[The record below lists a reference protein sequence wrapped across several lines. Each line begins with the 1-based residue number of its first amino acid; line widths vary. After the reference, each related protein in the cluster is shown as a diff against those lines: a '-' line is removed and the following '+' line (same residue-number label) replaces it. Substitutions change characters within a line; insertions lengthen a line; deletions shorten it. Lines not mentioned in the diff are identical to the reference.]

1 MSRLLLQY
9 PGSKW
14 RLGEKYVR
22 YFPAHRTYIDVCGG
36 TAALFARKPRST
48 IEIYNDIDANLSN
61 VFAVLQDADGYEELL
76 RLLENTPNGRLQYK
90 ICKRVVTDP
99 TETTV
104 RRAWA
109 FLTCA
114 AIGFSGHPVVQDAWV
129 SPRHGK
135 HSLLKL
141 PENLRWWRE
150 RFRRVHIECKPWQEV
165 LDIYDAPDS
174 FFLVDPPYIPAV
186 LRHSHDTYY
195 VHAMDRAEHIEL
207 IERLR
212 QIKGLAFLCG
222 YNSPLY
228 TELLFHWRKLTFQV
242 TPTMGGKK
250 REKRTECAW
259 LNYENDG
266 SKIEGNRLR
275 IAKRYIKIMGGEEE
289 ARKYLER
296 VVQLRQLPK

>member
-1 MSRLLLQY
+1 LSRLFLQY

-14 RLGEKYVR
+14 RLGKEYVQH
-22 YFPAHRTYIDVCGG
+22 FPAHCTYVDVCGG
-36 TAALFARKPRST
+36 TAALFTRKPPST
-48 IEIYNDIDANLSN
+48 IEIYNDIDANLFN
-61 VFAVLQDADGYEELL
+61 VFEVLQDTAGYEELL
-76 RLLENTPNGRLQYK
+76 RLLENTPNARQQYE
-90 ICKRVVTDP
+90 ICKKVTVDP
-99 TETTV
+99 TATKV

-109 FLTCA
+109 FLVCG
-114 AIGFSGHPVVQDAWV
+114 AIGFSGHPVVQNAWV

-135 HSLLKL
+135 HKLLKL
-141 PENLRWWRE
+141 PEYLRWWRD

-165 LDIYDAPDS
+165 LDPNDAPDT
-174 FFLVDPPYIPAV
+174 FFFVDPPYVPAV
-186 LRHSHDTYY
+186 LRHNHDTYY
-195 VHAMDRAEHIEL
+195 VCSMDTAEHMEL

-212 QIKGLAFLCG
+212 RIQGYAFLCG
-222 YNSPLY
+222 YNHPLY
-228 TELLFHWRKLTFQV
+228 TERLFHWRKLTFQV

-275 IAKRYIKIMGGEEE
+275 IAKRYITIMGGEEE

-296 VVQLRQLPK
+296 VAQLRRLPK

>member
-165 LDIYDAPDS
+165 LDIYNTLIHS
-174 FFLVDPPYIPAV
+174 FL
-186 LRHSHDTYY
+186 
-195 VHAMDRAEHIEL
+195 
-207 IERLR
+207 
-212 QIKGLAFLCG
+212 
-222 YNSPLY
+222 
-228 TELLFHWRKLTFQV
+228 
-242 TPTMGGKK
+242 
-250 REKRTECAW
+250 
-259 LNYENDG
+259 
-266 SKIEGNRLR
+266 
-275 IAKRYIKIMGGEEE
+275 
-289 ARKYLER
+289 
-296 VVQLRQLPK
+296 